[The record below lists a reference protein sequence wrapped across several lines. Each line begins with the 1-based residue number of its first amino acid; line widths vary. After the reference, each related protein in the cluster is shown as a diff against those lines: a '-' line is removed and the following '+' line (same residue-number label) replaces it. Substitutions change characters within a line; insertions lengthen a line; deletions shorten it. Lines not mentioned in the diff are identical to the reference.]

1 MSRLQ
6 RRYCC
11 SKSYASE
18 SANPALQP
26 SDAMPLLRDLF
37 GLFRSEPDHP
47 TARKPK
53 PKPETRKPVRRQKT
67 IVHPIVGE
75 VTLSQSRRA
84 RRISLCV
91 RPYGPVRLSYPYG
104 VSTARALEFLESR
117 IEWIQT
123 ARDRIAERLAQ
134 QPPRPTL
141 SPEEELRRW
150 EQLRREAVAVL
161 PSRVAELAVRTGLQY
176 RSVTIRATRSK
187 WGSCNGRNDL
197 SLSLYLMTLP
207 EHLRDFV
214 ILHELCHTV
223 HHDSPRFHALLDRLV
238 GGKEKLL
245 NKELRSYRA
254 Y

>member
-117 IEWIQT
+117 IGWIQT

-134 QPPRPTL
+134 QPPRPFA
-141 SPEEELRRW
+141 RR
-150 EQLRREAVAVL
+150 RTPPTGTVAARSGGCTTVPRSGTRSANRSAIPFGNDPGHPL
-161 PSRVAELAVRTGLQY
+161 QMGLLQRAQRPVAEPVPDDAARTSAGF
-176 RSVTIRATRSK
+176 RHPPR
-187 WGSCNGRNDL
+187 
-197 SLSLYLMTLP
+197 TLP
-207 EHLRDFV
+207 HRP
-214 ILHELCHTV
+214 
-223 HHDSPRFHALLDRLV
+223 PRPFAPLPCAARPA
-238 GGKEKLL
+238 GRG
-245 NKELRSYRA
+245 
-254 Y
+254 

>member
-1 MSRLQ
+1 MS
-6 RRYCC
+6 
-11 SKSYASE
+11 
-18 SANPALQP
+18 
-26 SDAMPLLRDLF
+26 LLRDLF
-37 GLFRSEPDHP
+37 DLFRSEPDHP
-47 TARKPK
+47 ATRNPKSKPA
-53 PKPETRKPVRRQKT
+53 TRKPARRQKT

-91 RPYGPVRLSYPYG
+91 RPSGPVRLSYPYG

-141 SPEEELRRW
+141 SPEEELRRR
-150 EQLRREAVAVL
+150 EQLRREAMVVL

-223 HHDSPRFHALLDRLV
+223 HHDHSPRFHALLDRLV

-245 NKELRSYRA
+245 NKELRRYRA

>member
-117 IEWIQT
+117 IGWIQT

-223 HHDSPRFHALLDRLV
+223 HHAIRPASMRCSTGWSGV
-238 GGKEKLL
+238 KK
-245 NKELRSYRA
+245 NSSTRS
-254 Y
+254 

>member
-1 MSRLQ
+1 MS
-6 RRYCC
+6 
-11 SKSYASE
+11 
-18 SANPALQP
+18 
-26 SDAMPLLRDLF
+26 LLRDLF
-37 GLFRSEPDHP
+37 DLFRSEPDHP
-47 TARKPK
+47 ATRNPKSKPA
-53 PKPETRKPVRRQKT
+53 TRKPARRQKT

-91 RPYGPVRLSYPYG
+91 RPSGPVRLSYPYG

-141 SPEEELRRW
+141 SPEEELRR
-150 EQLRREAVAVL
+150 
-161 PSRVAELAVRTGLQY
+161 
-176 RSVTIRATRSK
+176 RATRSK

-223 HHDSPRFHALLDRLV
+223 HHDHSPRFHALLDRLV

>member
-1 MSRLQ
+1 M
-6 RRYCC
+6 
-11 SKSYASE
+11 
-18 SANPALQP
+18 
-26 SDAMPLLRDLF
+26 
-37 GLFRSEPDHP
+37 
-47 TARKPK
+47 
-53 PKPETRKPVRRQKT
+53 
-67 IVHPIVGE
+67 
-75 VTLSQSRRA
+75 
-84 RRISLCV
+84 
-91 RPYGPVRLSYPYG
+91 
-104 VSTARALEFLESR
+104 
-117 IEWIQT
+117 
-123 ARDRIAERLAQ
+123 
-134 QPPRPTL
+134 
-141 SPEEELRRW
+141 
-150 EQLRREAVAVL
+150 RREAVAVL

-223 HHDSPRFHALLDRLV
+223 HHDHSPRFHALLDRLV

>member
-117 IEWIQT
+117 IGWIQT

-150 EQLRREAVAVL
+150 EQLRSGGCTTVPRSGTRSANRSAIPFGNDPGHPL
-161 PSRVAELAVRTGLQY
+161 QMGLLQRAQRPVAEPVPDDAARTSAGF
-176 RSVTIRATRSK
+176 RHPPR
-187 WGSCNGRNDL
+187 
-197 SLSLYLMTLP
+197 TLP
-207 EHLRDFV
+207 HRP
-214 ILHELCHTV
+214 
-223 HHDSPRFHALLDRLV
+223 PRPFAPLPCAARPA
-238 GGKEKLL
+238 GRG
-245 NKELRSYRA
+245 
-254 Y
+254 

>member
-1 MSRLQ
+1 
-6 RRYCC
+6 
-11 SKSYASE
+11 
-18 SANPALQP
+18 
-26 SDAMPLLRDLF
+26 MPLLRDLF

-117 IEWIQT
+117 IGWIQT

-141 SPEEELRRW
+141 SPEEELRRR

-214 ILHELCHTV
+214 ILHELCHTL
-223 HHDSPRFHALLDRLV
+223 HHNHSPRFHALLDRLV
-238 GGKEKLL
+238 GGHEKAL
-245 NKELRSYRA
+245 NRELRA
-254 Y
+254 YTTGR

>member
-1 MSRLQ
+1 MS
-6 RRYCC
+6 
-11 SKSYASE
+11 
-18 SANPALQP
+18 
-26 SDAMPLLRDLF
+26 LLRDLF
-37 GLFRSEPDHP
+37 DLFRSEPDHP
-47 TARKPK
+47 ATRNPKSKPT
-53 PKPETRKPVRRQKT
+53 TRKPARRQKT

-91 RPYGPVRLSYPYG
+91 RPSGPVRLSYPYG

-141 SPEEELRRW
+141 SPEEELRRR
-150 EQLRREAVAVL
+150 EQLRREAMVVL

-223 HHDSPRFHALLDRLV
+223 HHDHSPPLPCAARPAGR
-238 GGKEKLL
+238 G
-245 NKELRSYRA
+245 
-254 Y
+254 